1 MFGGGSVMVWG
12 GITLEARTELV
23 VIPRGSIIL
32 EPHVMPLAP
41 FRGNYFLFMHDNAK
55 PHFAR
60 IVEDYLVEVGITTMQ
75 WPARSPDLN
84 PIEHLWDTMGKCLRA
99 HPRRPTNQQ
108 ELGQRL
114 QEIWEDIGQD
124 EIRTLINSMGRRC
137 LQLFEQ
143 EKEILNIECS
153 NHMLSFVIRS

>member
-1 MFGGGSVMVWG
+1 MFSDEPRYCLHSSDRRMRVYRRPGERYAQCNIVPTVMFGGGSVMVWG

-84 PIEHLWDTMGKCLRA
+84 PIEHL
-99 HPRRPTNQQ
+99 
-108 ELGQRL
+108 
-114 QEIWEDIGQD
+114 
-124 EIRTLINSMGRRC
+124 
-137 LQLFEQ
+137 
-143 EKEILNIECS
+143 
-153 NHMLSFVIRS
+153 

>member
-1 MFGGGSVMVWG
+1 MRVYRRPGERYAQCNIVPTVMFGGGSVMVWG

-60 IVEDYLVEVGITTMQ
+60 IVEDYLVEVGITTM
-75 WPARSPDLN
+75 
-84 PIEHLWDTMGKCLRA
+84 
-99 HPRRPTNQQ
+99 
-108 ELGQRL
+108 
-114 QEIWEDIGQD
+114 
-124 EIRTLINSMGRRC
+124 
-137 LQLFEQ
+137 
-143 EKEILNIECS
+143 
-153 NHMLSFVIRS
+153 